1 MQAPQTP
8 KHPQQPQAQEFYPP
22 FAQTQEQL
30 LALIYEQQLLQ
41 QQYFADL
48 HNKQLMYYNQLQQQM
63 QLSMPQQYFAHEH
76 HQPAQPSQINFTQP
90 ANYMFFFD
98 NNKQN
103 ANPRFP
109 Q

>member
-1 MQAPQTP
+1 MP
-8 KHPQQPQAQEFYPP
+8 QPQEVYPP
-22 FAQTQEQL
+22 YTQTQEQL

-48 HNKQLMYYNQLQQQM
+48 QNKQLMYYNQLQQQM
-63 QLSMPQQYFAHEH
+63 QMSIPQQYFGHEL
-76 HQPAQPSQINFTQP
+76 HQLAQPPQINFAQP
-90 ANYMFFFD
+90 ANYMFYFD